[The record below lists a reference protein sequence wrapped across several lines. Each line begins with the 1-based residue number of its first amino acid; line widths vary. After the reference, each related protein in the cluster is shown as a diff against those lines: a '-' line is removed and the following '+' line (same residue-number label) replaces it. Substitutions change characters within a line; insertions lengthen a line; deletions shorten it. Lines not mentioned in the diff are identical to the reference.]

1 MGKRELLIIAGFI
14 VIGTVVYQL
23 TAPDPK
29 PGEKAFSFSGLVGAL
44 RREVRGNNA
53 NATDRREGTF
63 KIPDSLSE
71 VRIAG
76 TVHKVTVVG
85 ENRADV
91 AYDLAIDSTG
101 PDEAT
106 ALGYAKR
113 ATFRN
118 DDLGDILALRVAF
131 PSEARQTATLFLRV
145 PSRLTVRL
153 EQTATRNANISDIKA
168 LSIEG
173 GFGDL
178 TVVNVSGSVTG
189 STRGGDLVLQ
199 DVGATTMT
207 LRNTSAKVIRP
218 RGTTKITATGGECT
232 IDHAVGP
239 IEFEQANG
247 AEVQIIAP
255 QGPVRA
261 TGSGGQ
267 ITVTDPRKE
276 VAIDVRRAE
285 IEVSLDQPVP
295 VSALGTD
302 EVVRLLLAD
311 NVAVALDAAATEAG
325 KIDAT
330 EFDLTPETNE
340 QGAKLTHA
348 FPKGTMRV
356 VLRTQRGEI
365 VIRKRK

>member
-14 VIGTVVYQL
+14 VAGTVVYQL

-76 TVHKVTVVG
+76 TIQKVTVVG
-85 ENRADV
+85 ENRPDV
-91 AYDLAIDSTG
+91 AYDLAVDSTG

-106 ALGYAKR
+106 ALSYAKR
-113 ATFRN
+113 ATLRN
-118 DDLGDILALRVAF
+118 DDLGDILALRMGF

-168 LSIEG
+168 LHIEG
-173 GFGDL
+173 GYGDL
-178 TVVNVSGSVTG
+178 TVVNVAGSVTG

-199 DVGATTMT
+199 DVGATMMT

-232 IDHAVGP
+232 IDHAAGP
-239 IEFEQANG
+239 IEFEQTNG

-261 TGSGGQ
+261 SGTGGQ
-267 ITVTDPRKE
+267 ITVTDPRQE

-311 NVAVALDAAATEAG
+311 NVAVALDAGATDGG
-325 KIDAT
+325 KIDAS
-330 EFDLTPETNE
+330 EFDLTPETQE
-340 QGAKLTHA
+340 QGAKLLHA
-348 FPKGTMRV
+348 FPKGTTRV